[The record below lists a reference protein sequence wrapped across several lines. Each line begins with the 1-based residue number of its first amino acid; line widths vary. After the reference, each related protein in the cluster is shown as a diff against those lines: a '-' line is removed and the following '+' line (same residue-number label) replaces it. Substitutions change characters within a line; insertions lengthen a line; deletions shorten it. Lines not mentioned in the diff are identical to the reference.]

1 MTYAIPVRAGFLA
14 PRRAE
19 HVMRFLRRTSVGFAV
34 LAGAAC
40 GAAPA
45 PESPIGASPAVAQD
59 IGDGWHESLEIPGAR
74 PLPPTGY
81 GTLTQ
86 DAITIPLETQDG
98 NLFIKATPLT
108 EWVIRLT
115 APDTYL
121 RLNGYKVARGKDIRD
136 KARRRGERGWP
147 LVMFVSYYTRAVES
161 TYEPYDL
168 QIRAQNIVFRP
179 FDIIPVTPD
188 FNRERLRQQE
198 SQIALYLFESDIDLD
213 LPIVVEYA
221 GRQSPRWSGIRSV
234 LDREL
239 VKVNTRF
246 VPETP

>member
-1 MTYAIPVRAGFLA
+1 MTNASPVRAGFLA
-14 PRRAE
+14 PRR
-19 HVMRFLRRTSVGFAV
+19 VDYLMRFLRRTSVCLAV

-40 GAAPA
+40 SGAPA

-59 IGDGWHESLEIPGAR
+59 VGDGWHESLEIPGAR

-86 DAITIPLETQDG
+86 DNITIPIEVPEG
-98 NLFIKATPLT
+98 NLFIKVTPLT

-136 KARRRGERGWP
+136 RARRHGERGWP
-147 LVMFVSYYTRAVES
+147 LVLFVSYYTRAVES
-161 TYEPYDL
+161 TYEPHDL

-198 SQIALYLFESDIDLD
+198 SQIALYLFDSDIDLD
-213 LPIVVEYA
+213 LPMVVEYDR
-221 GRQSPRWSGIRSV
+221 RQSARWSGIRTV

-239 VKVNTRF
+239 VKVNTRV